1 MTIRI
6 SSFRYFNLLLLLI
19 LTISPYS
26 RADETTGAT
35 IVVEKLHETLL
46 DVMKNAGEQDFQDR
60 YNVLAPVVT
69 ESFDTPLI
77 AKVATSRYWKKLSDE
92 KKSDFIRQF
101 NKLSISTYASR
112 FDSFSGESFN
122 TLSTDSLKKGRLL
135 IKTEISSPGDDPVRL
150 DYLMHNKDGKWYII
164 SVIADGVN
172 DLALKRAEYASV
184 IKKNGFDALI
194 SKINDKIRN
203 LEKPADN

>member
-6 SSFRYFNLLLLLI
+6 SSFRYLNLLLLLI

-26 RADETTGAT
+26 RADETTGAI

-46 DVMKNAGEQDFQDR
+46 NVMKNAGEQGFRDR
-60 YNVLAPVVT
+60 YNVLAPVVN

-77 AKVATSRYWKKLSDE
+77 AKVATSRYWKKLSDK

-122 TLSTDSLKKGRLL
+122 TLSTETLKKGRLL

>member
-1 MTIRI
+1 
-6 SSFRYFNLLLLLI
+6 
-19 LTISPYS
+19 
-26 RADETTGAT
+26 
-35 IVVEKLHETLL
+35 
-46 DVMKNAGEQDFQDR
+46 MKNAGEQDFQDR

-122 TLSTDSLKKGRLL
+122 TLSTDTLKKGRLL

-150 DYLMHNKDGKWYII
+150 DYLMHNKDGRWYII

>member
-1 MTIRI
+1 MTLRNL
-6 SSFRYFNLLLLLI
+6 SFRYCNLLLILI

-26 RADETTGAT
+26 RADETTGAI

-46 DVMKNAGEQDFQDR
+46 NVMKNAGNQGFSDR

-77 AKVATSRYWKKLSDE
+77 AKVVTSRYWKKLGDK

-101 NKLSISTYASR
+101 NKLSISTYTSR
-112 FDSFSGESFN
+112 FDSFSGESFK
-122 TLSTDSLKKGRLL
+122 TLSTETLKKGRLL
-135 IKTEISSPGDDPVRL
+135 IKTEISSPGDEPVRL
-150 DYLMHNKDGKWYII
+150 DYLMHNKDGRWYII

-194 SKINDKIRN
+194 AKINDKIQN
-203 LEKPADN
+203 LENPAHN